1 MPASRSAE
9 IAKQGL
15 AWLGGADCPK
25 LSRDLCRDLPLLLR
39 RHGARSVMAY
49 LAAVHQQLFWQL
61 VNAVPSFCPKE
72 GRADPVTANTW
83 LHALL
88 DRENGDLP
96 GHSFAFAA
104 LVEAAEALRIAVLAA
119 EANGIQVNTTAT
131 PRPDDTIN
139 GINTRR
145 SPPNDRSQENV
156 LWRLRDELDVGHFKA
171 EGRSA
176 WFRNLADQSRATH
189 TQLDL
194 ARRYVQ
200 DLHRCGFIDVCGS
213 PFPAAGKLFLGASDA
228 SLWDSWISL
237 DPISSLPL
245 IHAEG
250 IKGAIRA
257 TAEAVAKTAPDSIGQ
272 AWIDTVFGSDDAAQP
287 SCIEWADAIWLGGVG
302 QPYLVVDTRT
312 PHEATYHQRADGTGD
327 DGYAEPTPTSS
338 LAARGKFAFLFRLT
352 PFAQQTFN
360 EGDQALLVDSCH
372 KLAQWALSYRGI
384 GARVNNGDTGRF
396 RVG

>member
-49 LAAVHQQLFWQL
+49 LAAAHQQLFTQL
-61 VNAVPSFCPKE
+61 VYAVPSLSPDD
-72 GRADPVTANTW
+72 GRADRVTAINW
-83 LHALL
+83 LQALL

-139 GINTRR
+139 GINASRWL
-145 SPPNDRSQENV
+145 PKDNSQCNV
-156 LWRLRDELDVGHFKA
+156 LWRLRYELDTKYFKA
-171 EGRSA
+171 EGRSD
-176 WFRNLADQSRATH
+176 WFERLTQESEATKA
-189 TQLDL
+189 QVDL
-194 ARRYVQ
+194 AGRYVQ
-200 DLHRCGFIDVCGS
+200 DLHSCGFIDVRGS
-213 PFPAAGKLFLGASDA
+213 PFPAAGKLFLSASDA
-228 SLWDSWISL
+228 SLWDSWMSI
-237 DPISSLPL
+237 DPMSSLPL

-287 SCIEWADAIWLGGVG
+287 SCIEWADAIWLGKVG
-302 QPYLVVDTRT
+302 EGYLAADTRT

-327 DGYAEPTPTSS
+327 DGYAEPTPTAS

-352 PFAQQTFN
+352 PFAQQTFDR
-360 EGDQALLVDSCH
+360 GDQALLVDSCH
-372 KLAQWALSYRGI
+372 KVAQWALSYRGI
-384 GARVNNGDTGRF
+384 GARVNNGEIGRF